1 MKKGSKVTSCVQPP
15 ASSPTQE
22 QTGNFQNLIKTHWLK
37 CFPLREPFQPVSCVR
52 LLPLTQLVPVGQQ
65 DGGAVQDVGQRR
77 LDQLPAG
84 DALDGLG
91 QGRGETVQLVLHQ
104 HPLEGLGVGRW
115 GSQIEGG
122 DKQTETEGDER

>member
-1 MKKGSKVTSCVQPP
+1 MFPPEGALSACQLRVCV
-15 ASSPTQE
+15 
-22 QTGNFQNLIKTHWLK
+22 
-37 CFPLREPFQPVSCVR
+37 C

-104 HPLEGLGVGRW
+104 HPLEGLGVGESNR
-115 GSQIEGG
+115 EG
-122 DKQTETEGDER
+122 R

>member
-1 MKKGSKVTSCVQPP
+1 MCV
-15 ASSPTQE
+15 
-22 QTGNFQNLIKTHWLK
+22 
-37 CFPLREPFQPVSCVR
+37 CVR

-122 DKQTETEGDER
+122 DKQRQREMRDESSAAGLSLLVLLAVGRWKQLS